1 MNRAHNFS
9 AGPAVLPV
17 EVLQET
23 AQAVLDYNNSGMS
36 IMEISHRSKEYDAVF
51 KETQANGLKIMG
63 LSEAD
68 YTVLFLGG
76 GASLQF
82 IMVPMNFLKN
92 KADYVNTGEWA
103 SKAIKE
109 AKWVGE
115 TNVVASSQDKTFNY
129 IPKDIKFNDARNNHS
144 VITGNIL
151 DLQSDQ
157 LFNKIT
163 QTLGIEKVDLI
174 ISRMDGPLSF
184 FDKNGAILDRIIR
197 NWYNFL
203 NKNGLM
209 FIQFERTLESDTRF
223 LVEKWSGVIKKRFPK
238 VDIQTG
244 NYVLRLH
251 KGTDAPE
258 ELPPATQLFRE

>member
-1 MNRAHNFS
+1 MREGKFGEIKRALRKNESAILRHSDYEGDWFIYDSSLENFTRDFRY
-9 AGPAVLPV
+9 VLP
-17 EVLQET
+17 EDFYKKLLQENEEIRIREIFRRYIEETLSKSGEQQSDLFAVEFGGPGSEFFQGFSKNFFKKT
-23 AQAVLDYNNSGMS
+23 AGVCLKD
-36 IMEISHRSKEYDAVF
+36 IRS
-51 KETQANGLKIMG
+51 
-63 LSEAD
+63 
-68 YTVLFLGG
+68 
-76 GASLQF
+76 
-82 IMVPMNFLKN
+82 
-92 KADYVNTGEWA
+92 
-103 SKAIKE
+103 
-109 AKWVGE
+109 
-115 TNVVASSQDKTFNY
+115 
-129 IPKDIKFNDARNNHS
+129 KDIKFNDARNNHS